1 MTGAER
7 SAAGDGSDRDEGH
20 PVGSER
26 IGSSSSL
33 SLRLVRSRTNDT
45 EADALR
51 HPPGATTPGCRE
63 TVPTGSDTHPH
74 PLLARPSVRRRELWR
89 RLAAVRLVA
98 EQQGAVS
105 VSSHGRI
112 TEFVS
117 RRRPPWR
124 PVWLPASPPDPR
136 SWAKGLST
144 ISGGWTGTKRRGG
157 SRIWDQWYHY
167 ESVN

>member
-63 TVPTGSDTHPH
+63 TVPTGSDTHTHTLCSP
-74 PLLARPSVRRRELWR
+74 ARPS
-89 RLAAVRLVA
+89 AAVNCG
-98 EQQGAVS
+98 GASRPYVS
-105 VSSHGRI
+105 
-112 TEFVS
+112 
-117 RRRPPWR
+117 
-124 PVWLPASPPDPR
+124 
-136 SWAKGLST
+136 
-144 ISGGWTGTKRRGG
+144 
-157 SRIWDQWYHY
+157 
-167 ESVN
+167 